1 MNRMFNNIQR
11 NWKRIVSV
19 AMVLVLAITSVNME
33 RNEKEAKAADGQYT
47 FSNSNGVE
55 VTAGGKMELRRAE
68 DTLTISGYQTGN
80 HYKWT
85 SLNTNILT
93 VDNTDSYSTSIR
105 VANSV
110 GTVQTGIQT
119 GDVRIEVE
127 ITHGDAPN
135 AQKEV
140 IPLTISVVFS
150 INESITDPTGKGV
163 SIVRIHEGDARR
175 ALVMD
180 CGASIDF
187 GNSAQKEPDKLNL
200 VFGDATATKAT
211 WRSSNDDVFAIVNQ
225 NGKRSIKAM
234 GAGVATLTVE
244 YSDDS
249 FQYSDN
255 IQVYVRPNVS
265 MGGEVIAGHP
275 ATGGAITTQQKTIKN
290 GDKLDISVL
299 FDSNPIEAI
308 SDKLVWV
315 ISKGEGENSILVR
328 DSLGNVGADG
338 EDAKLTWLGPE
349 AKQYRVDAKAGR
361 YNIQFY
367 VKGTYTSFEEAKAQS
382 MSASGFPCNPVSLVA
397 MVPANYRDKEA
408 TINLNGSYNLAEAF
422 NIPADELRDKF
433 EIRVDSGEG
442 PYPNSNSYIRLA
454 SDGVTIMAAG
464 DKNLGT
470 GRVTIRPKD
479 ADINIP
485 GVSTGNGLPEGRE
498 DLIAY
503 AIVRVTEEFNLNQSS
518 ANMAIGS
525 TLSLYGVI
533 GSGTV
538 AAAEDFRWTISDPSY
553 LSIDTDS
560 GQYATVTALKE
571 TPNSQPV
578 VVTLTWMDGEG
589 INHTA
594 SCSITIR
601 KAVDGLTINP
611 AAERLEA
618 GGVTKILDTGLNG
631 TQNFQW
637 ISSDTS
643 RVTVTPLE
651 GNTKATI
658 SAPAGATPGQAVI
671 TVINMD
677 NGSFATCLVT
687 VTAPITSITIDKGT
701 DYRTTMAEGI
711 VQMKAIYQPANA
723 TNVELIWTSSD
734 EKVATVDEF
743 GRVTL
748 LREGDTYISVR
759 PADNPNNVHAD
770 CFLHIV
776 ENPITQITPNVTE
789 LSMIAGDSYEVAVNI
804 LPENP
809 SDRTLQWTSSNE
821 SIATVAGGVITAVS
835 AGEAVISI
843 AGGRV
848 GRPVTAGSGE
858 SYIPPVTI
866 RVKVRNRLQNI
877 EFGQKVMYVPLG
889 GTQELTVLF
898 TPDVNIND
906 KLIWNSSD
914 TSIVTVSDEGV
925 LTGVAVGSAMVTCYA
940 EDLGPDR
947 LISCM
952 VYVTDQTIIPAA
964 GLTLLPE
971 ESTLE
976 VGQTLQMDAVFEPAD
991 TTNKYIQWSSSD
1003 ENIATITPEGLVT
1016 AVEVGEATITAIYTD
1031 TPDGQP
1037 WILYSKITV
1046 IPATVEATGF
1056 DITPD
1061 SMNIKVKEHFTIT
1074 PVFTPENTTD
1084 KSVEYQ
1090 TTDESVATV
1099 SEKGVVTGVG
1109 AGDCIIQCQSNS
1121 GGFIATCAVHVE
1133 NAISFHLSPSYR
1145 EIAVGKSF
1153 TISKVTV
1160 PANADKTAVWTSSNT
1175 KIATVSSSGKVTAKK
1190 IGTCT
1195 ITCTL
1200 TEYNQRAT
1208 CRVKVAKLRSKVTLD
1223 KKNIRIGVGKTYRLK
1238 ASVWTNDTKTPALK
1252 WKSSNKRIATVSSK
1266 GKIKGK
1272 QVGAA
1277 KITVTTKDKVKAK
1290 ATCRV
1295 TVIKRASSIKIN
1307 KRYAICYVGRTMKL
1321 KASVKP
1327 KSATIKKIK
1336 WSSSNKNIAV
1346 VSGSGKVTGISE
1358 GDVTIT
1364 AKATDGS
1371 GKKVSCLVKV
1381 LEEVPATSVVVA
1393 QTKLTMKKGDST
1405 KLTYSVLPNNTSDH
1419 ISFASDN
1426 KRIATVNSNGKVKA
1440 VGTGTANITILA
1452 GSGITTTVTVNVVD
1466 LNKPSI
1472 NMRQY
1477 DTETLQVFGTEDD
1490 VTWYSS
1496 NSRIAT
1502 VDGGTVTGRGIGST
1516 YIYAYVGGCKLACR
1530 VTITSV
1536 NR

>member
-19 AMVLVLAITSVNME
+19 AMVLVLVITSVNME
-33 RNEKEAKAADGQYT
+33 WNAKKAKAAEGEYT
-47 FSNSNGVE
+47 FSNSNGDV
-55 VTAGGKMELRRAE
+55 VAAGGTMELRRAK
-68 DTLTISGYQTGN
+68 DTLTISGYRTGDK
-80 HYKWT
+80 YSWAST
-85 SLNTNILT
+85 QPSILT
-93 VDNTDSYSTSIR
+93 VTPSTTNSAEIEVAASASNTLQ
-105 VANSV
+105 V
-110 GTVQTGIQT
+110 
-119 GDVRIEVE
+119 GDVVVNVKV
-127 ITHGDAPN
+127 THQDST
-135 AQKEV
+135 EET
-140 IPLTISVVFS
+140 ISLTVSVVFS
-150 INESITDPTGKGV
+150 INEYISPGAGAGV
-163 SIVRIHEGDARR
+163 SMAKIHEEDARR
-175 ALVMD
+175 ALIMD
-180 CGASIDF
+180 WNQFIGF
-187 GNSAQKEPDKLNL
+187 GTSAKTQPDKLNL
-200 VFGDATATKAT
+200 VFGDATAATAT
-211 WRSSNDDVFAIVNQ
+211 WKSSNEDVFKIEAATGSAITARGV
-225 NGKRSIKAM
+225 RAT
-234 GAGVATLTVE
+234 GAGVATLSVE
-244 YSDDS
+244 YADS
-249 FQYSDN
+249 NLQYSDS
-255 IQVYVRPNVS
+255 ILVYVRPRVS
-265 MGGEVIAGHP
+265 KGGEVIAG
-275 ATGGAITTQQKTIKN
+275 ATGASTQQKKIEN
-290 GDKLDISVL
+290 GDKLDITVD
-299 FDSNPIEAI
+299 FVDNPIEAI

-315 ISKGEGENSILVR
+315 ISKGEGENSVLVR

-338 EDAKLTWLGPE
+338 EDARLTWLGNE
-349 AKQYRVDAKAGR
+349 SKQYRVDAKAGI
-361 YNIQFY
+361 YTIQFY
-367 VKGTYTSFEEAKAQS
+367 VKGTYVNFKDAKAKP
-382 MSASGFPCNPVSLVA
+382 SGCPPVSLSA
-397 MVPANYRDKEA
+397 SVPANYEDKNV
-408 TINLNGSYNLAEAF
+408 TININGSYDLSEAF
-422 NIPADELRDKF
+422 NIPADELREKF
-433 EIRVDSGEG
+433 DITVDTSGEYQG
-442 PYPNSNSYIRLA
+442 SDSYIRKA
-454 SDGVTIMAAG
+454 SDGVTINAR
-464 DKNLGT
+464 NLGT
-470 GRVTIRPKD
+470 GRVTIKPKD
-479 ADINIP
+479 PDINIP
-485 GVSTGNGLPEGRE
+485 GVSTENGLPEGRE
-498 DLIAY
+498 GLTAY
-503 AIVRVTEEFNLNQSS
+503 VIIRVTEEFSLNQST
-518 ANMAIGS
+518 ADLGVGS
-525 TLSLYGVI
+525 TLNLYGVI
-533 GSGTV
+533 GSGAV
-538 AAAEDFRWTISDPSY
+538 AESERFRWTVSDPSY

-571 TPNSQPV
+571 TPTNKPV
-578 VVTLTWMDGEG
+578 VVTLTWLDEAG

-594 SCSITIR
+594 SCRITIR
-601 KAVDGLTINP
+601 KAVDSMKLNP

-618 GGVTKILDTGLNG
+618 GGVTKILDTGLTG

-637 ISSDTS
+637 ISSDAS
-643 RVTVTPLE
+643 KVTVTPLE

-658 SAPAGATPGQAVI
+658 VAPANATPGQAVI

-677 NGSFATCLVT
+677 NGAFATCLVT
-687 VTAPITSITIDKGT
+687 VTAPITSIAIDKGT
-701 DYRTTMAEGI
+701 DYKTTMAEGI
-711 VQMKAIYQPANA
+711 VQMHAIYQPANA

-734 EKVATVDEF
+734 ESVATVDEY

-748 LREGDTYISVR
+748 IREGDTYISVR

-770 CFLHIV
+770 CFLHII
-776 ENPITQITPNVTE
+776 ENPITQITPDVTE
-789 LSMIAGDSYEVAVNI
+789 LDMITGDIYEVAVNI
-804 LPENP
+804 IPENP
-809 SDRTLQWTSSNE
+809 SDRTLQWTSSDE
-821 SIATVAGGVITAVS
+821 SIVTVAGGVITAVS

-843 AGGRV
+843 SGGRV
-848 GRPVTAGSGE
+848 GRPVSEGSGE
-858 SYIPPVTI
+858 TYIPPVTI

-906 KLIWNSSD
+906 TLIWSSSD

-925 LTGVAVGSAMVTCYA
+925 LTGIAIGSAMVSCYA
-940 EDLGPDR
+940 EDMGPEH

-952 VYVTDQTIIPAA
+952 VHVTDQTIIPAT

-991 TTNKYIQWSSSD
+991 TTNQYIQWSSSD
-1003 ENIATITPEGLVT
+1003 DKIATITPEGLVT

-1031 TPDGQP
+1031 TPDGEP

-1061 SMNIKVKEHFTIT
+1061 SMNIKVREHFNIT

-1090 TTDESVATV
+1090 TTDETVATV
-1099 SEKGVVTGVG
+1099 SETGVVTGVG
-1109 AGDCIIQCQSNS
+1109 AGDCIIQCQSVS

-1133 NAISFHLSPSYR
+1133 NAIGFSLSPSYR

-1153 TISKVTV
+1153 TLKKVTV
-1160 PANADKTAVWTSSNT
+1160 PSNADKTAVWTSSNT
-1175 KIATVSSSGKVTAKK
+1175 KIATVSSTGKVTGKK
-1190 IGTCT
+1190 IGSCT

-1208 CRVKVAKLRSKVTLD
+1208 CRVKVAKLNSKVTLN

-1238 ASVWTNDTKTPALK
+1238 ASVWTNDTKNPSVK
-1252 WKSSNKRIATVSSK
+1252 WKSSNKKIATVSTK
-1266 GKIKGK
+1266 GKVKGK
-1272 QVGAA
+1272 RVGAA

-1295 TVIKRASSIKIN
+1295 TVIRRATSIKIN

-1321 KASVKP
+1321 KASVRP
-1327 KSATIKKIK
+1327 KTATIKKIK
-1336 WSSSNKNIAV
+1336 WSSSNRNIAV
-1346 VSGSGKVTGISE
+1346 VGGTGKVTGISE

-1371 GKKVSCLVKV
+1371 GKKATCLVKV

-1405 KLTYSVLPNNTSDH
+1405 TLTYSVLPNNTSDH

-1426 KRIATVNSNGKVKA
+1426 KRVATVNSNGKVKA

-1452 GSGITTTVTVNVVD
+1452 GSGITTTVVVNVVD
-1466 LNKPSI
+1466 LNKSFV

-1477 DTETLQVFGTEDD
+1477 DTETLQVFGTEDN

-1496 NSRIAT
+1496 NNRVAT

-1516 YIYAYVGGCKLACR
+1516 YIYAYVGGCKLACQ